1 MIIKILFNNIKGIK
15 MNKVE
20 QIFSDNKDTVSFCK
34 GYTKHFSSLL
44 EGLDYDALGR
54 LVDAMMKCRENS
66 RKIIFIGNGGSA
78 ATSSHFAN
86 DIAIGTREYEK
97 PFKAL
102 SLTDNNAI
110 ITAIGNNNG
119 YDEIFKKQ
127 LQVYMEPGDIVIA
140 ISASGNS
147 PNLLKAI
154 EYANSK
160 DNKTYGLLGFDG
172 GQLKRLCS
180 DCLVVE
186 TDKGEYGPVEDVH
199 MILDHMIGNFLY
211 LKIRE

>member
-1 MIIKILFNNIKGIK
+1 

-20 QIFSDNKDTVSFCK
+20 QIFSENKDTINFCK
-34 GYTKHFSSLL
+34 EYSKHLSSLL
-44 EGLDYDALGR
+44 ERLDYDALGR
-54 LVDAMMKCRENS
+54 LVDAIMACRENGK
-66 RKIIFIGNGGSA
+66 KIIFIGNGGSA

-86 DIAIGTREYEK
+86 DIAIGTREYDK

-110 ITAIGNNNG
+110 ITALGNDNG
-119 YDEIFKKQ
+119 YEEIFKKQ

-147 PNLLKAI
+147 PNLLTAI

-172 GQLKRLCS
+172 GKLKSLCS
-180 DCLVVE
+180 DSLVVE
-186 TDKGEYGPVEDVH
+186 TAKGEYGPVEDIH

-211 LKIRE
+211 LKIRD